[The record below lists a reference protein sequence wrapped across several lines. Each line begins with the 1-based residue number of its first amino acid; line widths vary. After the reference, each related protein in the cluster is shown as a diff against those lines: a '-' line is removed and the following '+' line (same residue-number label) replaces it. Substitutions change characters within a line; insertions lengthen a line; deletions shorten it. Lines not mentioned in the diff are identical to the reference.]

1 MVLLMVT
8 TVQWYGIILIILG
21 LIFRYIV
28 ARNRFNR
35 RGSGGLQQ
43 YDSYNK
49 ALVTTAFER
58 FLKIIG
64 TGMLLFGVFLI
75 AIEWFNKST
84 TEKYKLEKLKEQQ
97 R

>member
-1 MVLLMVT
+1 MVLLMIT
-8 TVQWYGIILIILG
+8 TVQWYGIILVILG

-35 RGSGGLQQ
+35 RGSGGLQE

-64 TGMLLFGVFLI
+64 TGMLLFGLFLI
-75 AIEWFNKST
+75 AIEWFNKNT
-84 TEKYKLEKLKEQQ
+84 AERLELEKLREQK